1 MEGIQKEKLIIEG
14 LKEPIS
20 IEDIINHFK
29 DCGPIDDVIIYNS
42 NNFISA
48 EIYFKDNSSLIKSLN
63 KNSTKINNSIIK
75 IRIEES
81 DNNEDNNI
89 YSTTQHKYNTRLS
102 EKRNKKIIIEEKNEI
117 NDIINEEEELNESL
131 SIDDQSIDNDSNTK
145 KKENKNEIIDDK
157 LDISDISEENISEE
171 EEDNISNNE
180 GYNNFMKEYKQYCK
194 GIKKA
199 INKQIEGEINVQ
211 DLLIQAN
218 NLYLNSNYPK
228 AKEVLE
234 TIISVYPNMQEP
246 YLILSQIYEEE
257 KNDEKSLFFLM
268 LAAQSSGGD
277 KNIWIKCCN
286 YNKKLKNIRQAEY
299 CITRALKLDK
309 KNLYILYE
317 RGALNE
323 ELGDIFKAI
332 RIYTVLL
339 KLYPNYD
346 ILLHIIIL
354 YERTQ
359 NYEKAIK
366 LFEDFFD
373 KLPRENKLKAVIFLY
388 ELYLKYKEYLKGYN
402 FYEKNIMELKEK
414 DTEVYNNIINNSN
427 FKLKK
432 LFCFL
437 YLSITKEEKDENKLI
452 ELKFENI
459 LEQIKE
465 EFNFVIKD
473 ENEAKYGE
481 NYLGDNLNLLFK
493 ILEECDKVNEFE
505 KIYDELE
512 KEMIKQIKFMDH
524 YKNVISQVKF
534 QLGNY
539 YFNKK
544 LFDKSVSLLEESLK
558 YFNSSDD
565 KIKNFILIKLSE
577 SYNKIGNKQKAINI
591 LNTTTSKSKEKINI
605 KSDINILK
613 SKINILEEIK
623 ANDKE
628 KDKNNI
634 EIKKEEGDSI
644 ISSLEEKENDN
655 DDYDDFIK
663 KQIHEKINDEEMEAE
678 ESEEE
683 INIKEKEKK
692 IIIK

>member
-102 EKRNKKIIIEEKNEI
+102 EKRNKKLIIEEKNEKDEI

-145 KKENKNEIIDDK
+145 NKENKNEIIDDK

-257 KNDEKSLFFLM
+257 KNDEKSLFFFN
-268 LAAQSSGGD
+268 ASS
-277 KNIWIKCCN
+277 
-286 YNKKLKNIRQAEY
+286 
-299 CITRALKLDK
+299 
-309 KNLYILYE
+309 
-317 RGALNE
+317 
-323 ELGDIFKAI
+323 
-332 RIYTVLL
+332 
-339 KLYPNYD
+339 
-346 ILLHIIIL
+346 
-354 YERTQ
+354 
-359 NYEKAIK
+359 
-366 LFEDFFD
+366 
-373 KLPRENKLKAVIFLY
+373 
-388 ELYLKYKEYLKGYN
+388 
-402 FYEKNIMELKEK
+402 
-414 DTEVYNNIINNSN
+414 
-427 FKLKK
+427 
-432 LFCFL
+432 
-437 YLSITKEEKDENKLI
+437 TK
-452 ELKFENI
+452 FRR
-459 LEQIKE
+459 
-465 EFNFVIKD
+465 
-473 ENEAKYGE
+473 
-481 NYLGDNLNLLFK
+481 
-493 ILEECDKVNEFE
+493 
-505 KIYDELE
+505 
-512 KEMIKQIKFMDH
+512 
-524 YKNVISQVKF
+524 
-534 QLGNY
+534 
-539 YFNKK
+539 
-544 LFDKSVSLLEESLK
+544 
-558 YFNSSDD
+558 
-565 KIKNFILIKLSE
+565 
-577 SYNKIGNKQKAINI
+577 
-591 LNTTTSKSKEKINI
+591 
-605 KSDINILK
+605 
-613 SKINILEEIK
+613 
-623 ANDKE
+623 
-628 KDKNNI
+628 
-634 EIKKEEGDSI
+634 
-644 ISSLEEKENDN
+644 
-655 DDYDDFIK
+655 
-663 KQIHEKINDEEMEAE
+663 
-678 ESEEE
+678 
-683 INIKEKEKK
+683 
-692 IIIK
+692 